1 MIRNRQNGV
10 SSKVRITKD
19 DGKISNSGFESSSYI
34 FSCYYSSE
42 MRLNARFIFSK
53 CLYK

>member
-19 DGKISNSGFESSSYI
+19 DGKISNPDSNLISFLVI
-34 FSCYYSSE
+34 I
-42 MRLNARFIFSK
+42 AQK
-53 CLYK
+53 

>member
-19 DGKISNSGFESSSYI
+19 DGKISNSGFESPILY
-34 FSCYYSSE
+34 FS
-42 MRLNARFIFSK
+42 L
-53 CLYK
+53 LL

>member
-19 DGKISNSGFESSSYI
+19 DGKISNLQSYI
-34 FSCYYSSE
+34 FPCYYSSE